1 MKRNLRYMA
10 VLAAMVAANAN
21 AQDAYN
27 LTSLTSSDL
36 NGTARYVGMGGAMN
50 ALGADISTMQS
61 NPAGIG
67 LYRKGDCA
75 FSLSNN
81 TGDESRKFLNKG
93 ENFVSFDQLGVVF
106 SFEVGDSPEYFNI
119 GFNYHK
125 DKAYHNVFFDARPL
139 GTGLSQTYQMEELFK
154 SPGQDYTGRSVS
166 DMAEFGYQTG
176 LLAKDEKGNYIGI
189 GASEYGFKKYER
201 GSRNQLDFSLAF
213 NFDNQFYF
221 GAAVGCSF
229 LSHEIASLYSEE
241 NADGGYDLSNYL
253 KTTGTA
259 VDFKVGAIIRPI
271 EDNPF
276 RFGISISTPTAYYMK
291 VDNGFASIDVNK
303 NIEGYHPYE
312 MGAFINDYRIE
323 TPWKF
328 GLSAATTVGTQFAI
342 DAEYE
347 YQDWSS
353 LKYKYNDDVEDAVV
367 TGLNSEMLKGVSTF
381 KVGAEYKVTPKLSL
395 RAGYNY
401 VSPMFHENSFR
412 NLDPDNSRYA
422 ASGSDAIYTLT
433 STDFSNLYG
442 INRYTCGIGFR
453 FTKAYLDFAYQLSS
467 QKGEF
472 YAFDDYQPQAS
483 RKLMPT
489 SFTNKRNQVMLTLG
503 YKF

>member
-1 MKRNLRYMA
+1 
-10 VLAAMVAANAN
+10 
-21 AQDAYN
+21 
-27 LTSLTSSDL
+27 
-36 NGTARYVGMGGAMN
+36 
-50 ALGADISTMQS
+50 
-61 NPAGIG
+61 
-67 LYRKGDCA
+67 
-75 FSLSNN
+75 
-81 TGDESRKFLNKG
+81 
-93 ENFVSFDQLGVVF
+93 
-106 SFEVGDSPEYFNI
+106 
-119 GFNYHK
+119 
-125 DKAYHNVFFDARPL
+125 
-139 GTGLSQTYQMEELFK
+139 
-154 SPGQDYTGRSVS
+154 
-166 DMAEFGYQTG
+166 MAEFGYQTG

-201 GSRNQLDFSLAF
+201 GSRNQIDFSLAI

-291 VDNGFASIDVNK
+291 VDNGFASIDVNE
-303 NIEGYHPYE
+303 NIEGYHSRE

-353 LKYKYNDDVEDAVV
+353 LKYKYDDDVEDAVV

-381 KVGAEYKVTPKLSL
+381 KIGAEYKVTPKLSL